1 MKLTKNIILITGGSS
16 GIGLT
21 LGRALLKLDNQ
32 VILLGRNKTKLHELE
47 KEGFKTIVCDMVNL
61 DEIENAIIKIQNNFP
76 KLNILF
82 NNAGVQFNYNILEN
96 VIPLD
101 KISQEITINL
111 TGQILLT
118 QLLIPQLNNSQ
129 KSLIVNTTSGLG
141 AFPKEDGLV
150 YSASKAAMRNFTIG
164 LRNSLK
170 NTPINVLEF
179 IPPVT
184 DTGMTDGRTESKMSA
199 KELVEHIIPQL
210 EKERKILTVSK
221 MRIFLLIAFLFPSLA
236 YKILSR

>member
-1 MKLTKNIILITGGSS
+1 M
-16 GIGLT
+16 
-21 LGRALLKLDNQ
+21 
-32 VILLGRNKTKLHELE
+32 
-47 KEGFKTIVCDMVNL
+47 
-61 DEIENAIIKIQNNFP
+61 
-76 KLNILF
+76 
-82 NNAGVQFNYNILEN
+82 
-96 VIPLD
+96 
-101 KISQEITINL
+101 
-111 TGQILLT
+111 T

-164 LRNSLK
+164 LRYSLK

-199 KELVEHIIPQL
+199 KELVERIIPQL

-221 MRIFLLIAFLFPSLA
+221 MRIFLLIAFLFPPLA